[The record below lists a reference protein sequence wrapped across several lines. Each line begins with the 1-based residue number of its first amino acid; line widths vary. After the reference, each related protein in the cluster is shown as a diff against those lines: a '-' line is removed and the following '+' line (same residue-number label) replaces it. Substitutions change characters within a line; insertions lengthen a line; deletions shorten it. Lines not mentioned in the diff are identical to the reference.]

1 MRHART
7 LLFAW
12 TLAACGRHP
21 ERAAPPAHATP
32 IDMLSI
38 AAPGSA
44 LPPLENPF
52 AYIPPDCY
60 VKPQP
65 RAGRAGNSCYP
76 CHVRAEAPNFVSDPE
91 LQLAYSLPAP
101 ARQNPYRNLLR
112 DRSADAAALSDAEVL
127 SYVREDNYPLDDRSI
142 ALTTEFVDAAFHFDE
157 RGFDRDPS
165 GAPTGWWSFAYHPLP
180 GRFTPEAGTFGD
192 VLLRLPAEFREN
204 AAGALDLDIYALNLA
219 IVRALIRREDVRIP
233 ETDER
238 AIAFDLDGDEELG
251 SATRVSYRFTPDGP
265 KLLYVGRAA
274 LELAAGRQRLAP
286 GLYPRGTEFLH
297 SLRYAD
303 VRDGRV
309 VPAPRMKELRY
320 ARKAR
325 FLSYA
330 ELREL
335 ALHELGEDGANPDR
349 PRRVLGDSERGV
361 ANGTGWVYQ
370 GLIEDR
376 RGSLRRQSYEEL
388 VACVGCHG
396 GTGATTDSSFALP
409 RAVLD
414 FGAAPK
420 VVHQLDLDFGR
431 LPDPARSDHEREYG
445 FYAAMT
451 NGAPDPRRARPR
463 TVAPPEP
470 AVALLR
476 NKLYLTIVREQSYR
490 FGRDRLGFP
499 PVDLFETVP
508 DGELTGVA
516 RPIEA
521 GRLEVRKTALAWVRA
536 FRR

>member
-1 MRHART
+1 M
-7 LLFAW
+7 
-12 TLAACGRHP
+12 
-21 ERAAPPAHATP
+21 
-32 IDMLSI
+32 
-38 AAPGSA
+38 AAPGPA
-44 LPPLENPF
+44 PEQLENPF

-60 VKPQP
+60 VKTRR
-65 RAGRAGNSCYP
+65 RAGRAENSCYP

-91 LQLAYSLPAP
+91 LQLEYSLPAP
-101 ARQNPYRNLLR
+101 ARKNPYRNLLR
-112 DRSADAAALSDAEVL
+112 DRSAEAAALSDAEVL
-127 SYVREDNYPLDDRSI
+127 SYVREDNYHTSDRSI
-142 ALTTEFVDAAFHFDE
+142 AVAVEFADAAFRFDE

-165 GAPTGWWSFAYHPLP
+165 GTPTGWWSFVYHPLP

-192 VLLRLPAEFREN
+192 ALLRLPAEFREN
-204 AAGALDLDIYALNLA
+204 AAGARDLEIYALNLA
-219 IVRALIRREDVRIP
+219 ILRALIRREDVRIP

-238 AIAFDLDGDEELG
+238 AVEFDLDGDGQLG
-251 SATRVSYRFTPDGP
+251 SATRVRYRFTPDGP
-265 KLLYVGRAA
+265 KLSYVGRAA
-274 LELAAGRQRLAP
+274 RELEAGRQQLAP

-303 VRDGRV
+303 VRGGRV
-309 VPAPRMKELRY
+309 VPAPRLKELRY
-320 ARKAR
+320 ARKAK

-335 ALHELGEDGANPDR
+335 ALHELGEDGVNPNR

-361 ANGTGWVYQ
+361 TNGTGWVYQ
-370 GLIEDR
+370 GLIEDA

-414 FGAAPK
+414 FGAAPE
-420 VVHQLDLDFGR
+420 VAHQLDLDFAR
-431 LPDPARSDHEREYG
+431 LPDPARSDHELEYA

-451 NGAPDPRRARPR
+451 NGVLDPRRARRR

-470 AVALLR
+470 DVALLR
-476 NKLYLTIVREQSYR
+476 NKLYLSIVREQSYR

-499 PVDLFETVP
+499 PMDLFETVP

-516 RPIEA
+516 RAIEPA
-521 GRLEVRKTALAWVRA
+521 RLEVRKTALPPAHA
-536 FRR
+536 FSR